1 MAMREFDAPESWPYT
16 GNLGRVESGL
26 LHWRDAVHRLDPGP
40 DRDFAEA
47 FPDTPAGN
55 AMLATIF
62 GASPF
67 LGRCVIRDPGYVR
80 ALWEQGPDRCV
91 DDVVTQLQALPC
103 DADRSSVASAL
114 RLARRRV
121 ALAVGLADIAQA
133 WDLKAVT
140 SALTRFAETACSVA
154 FRQLLTELS
163 RRGALDLADSEDPE
177 RDSGLIALGLGKL
190 GGCELNYSSD
200 IDLILLYDPTTVPT
214 DRRYEIASNLIKLA
228 RSFVALLAEPTVEG
242 RVFPVDL
249 RLRPD
254 PVSMPLVVST
264 ESALR
269 YYEQRGQTWERA
281 ALIKARPVAGD
292 IKAANAFLDQLKSF
306 VWRSDLDFTTVQDLH
321 GIKKRIDAQHRG
333 GQIGVPGQNLKLGRG
348 GIREIEFFAQA
359 HQLVWGGTDRSL
371 RTPATCASLRALTES
386 GRIPVKVSQALTAAY
401 TYLRGVE
408 HRIQM
413 VADKQTHSLPTDRAE
428 LETLARF
435 LGHPSDAAFAQE
447 LEGHLR
453 QVEQQYESFFE
464 LPREMTEASAAT
476 ALSHGSAS
484 DSISR
489 LERMGFRN
497 AERAFEIIEKWRT
510 GRSLA
515 ARDARALRLLQALT
529 PSLVIAMC
537 GTQDPDLAMDRFDRM
552 IDRIPDGYQAF
563 TLFQANLHV
572 METVAEIMVS
582 APKIGALLTARPS
595 LLEDLLDPK
604 TDSSPPGRTA
614 LEASVTTLMQDA
626 GEYGDAVDR
635 LREWVEA
642 SRFRVGVQVLFRSL
656 DPLDAP
662 PLLSDIADCAVSMLL
677 RRAETEVADKH
688 GHNPGA
694 GTAVVATGRFGT
706 RALSFESGLEI
717 EFRHFAPQGR
727 SSGDPVGTSAAD
739 YGREIE
745 ALVLSGLRGRPGQR
759 QIYACRVAGRAIE
772 SASLQDTP
780 RAGEPAGRARL
791 VAWTD
796 GITDRAKEAIPKAV
810 SGIWNP
816 DTLRARLAAGGRET
830 KAESAQPRAWNV
842 DQRPGGLVDIELLTD
857 YLWSC
862 ESPRMGTP
870 ETRTT
875 GEALA
880 ELAEKGAV
888 SPEDATCLIEGWKL
902 WTRIL
907 ALQRLSGT
915 DRDGESVPERLR
927 PLFQAAADTDS
938 FDGVT
943 LRMERAADA
952 VRAVCNRLLSPKDQ
966 DAAYFSPEE

>member
-1 MAMREFDAPESWPYT
+1 MREFDAPESWPCT
-16 GNLGRVESGL
+16 GNPGRVESGL
-26 LHWRDAVHRLDPGP
+26 LHWKDAVHRLDRGS
-40 DRDFAEA
+40 DRDFADA
-47 FPDTPAGN
+47 FPGTPSGK

-67 LGRCVIRDPGYVR
+67 LGRCVVRDPGYVR
-80 ALWEQGPDRCV
+80 ALWERGPDRCV
-91 DDVVTQLQALPC
+91 ADAIERVQALPL
-103 DADRSSVASAL
+103 DAGPGSAANAL
-114 RLARRRV
+114 RVARRRV
-121 ALAVGLADIAQA
+121 ALAVGLADIAQV
-133 WDLKAVT
+133 WDLEAVT

-154 FRQLLTELS
+154 FRQLLTDLS
-163 RRGALDLADSEDPE
+163 SRGAFELADTEDPE

-200 IDLILLYDPTTVPT
+200 IDLILLYDAAAVPS
-214 DRRYEIASNLIKLA
+214 DRRYEISSKLMKLA
-228 RSFVALLAEPTVEG
+228 RSFVGLLAEPTAEG

-292 IKAANAFLDQLKSF
+292 IQAANAFLDRLKSF
-306 VWRSDLDFTTVQDLH
+306 VWRPDLDFATVQDLH

-359 HQLVWGGTDRSL
+359 HQLVWGGTDRPL
-371 RTPATCASLRALTES
+371 RVPATCAALRALAES
-386 GRIPVKVSQALTAAY
+386 GRIPVKASEALTAAY
-401 TYLRGVE
+401 AYLRGVE

-435 LGHPSDAAFAQE
+435 LGYSSEAAFAQE

-464 LPREMTEASAAT
+464 LPREMTEASAST

-484 DSISR
+484 ESISR
-489 LERMGFRN
+489 LERMGFRD
-497 AERAFEIIEKWRT
+497 AGRAFEIIEKWRT
-510 GRSLA
+510 GRCLA
-515 ARDARALRLLQALT
+515 ARDDRALRLLQALT

-537 GTQDPDLAMDRFDRM
+537 GTQDPDLAIDRFDHM

-572 METVAEIMVS
+572 METVAEIMVA
-582 APKIGALLTARPS
+582 APKIGAMLTARPT
-595 LLEDLLDPK
+595 LLEVLLDPR

-614 LEASVTTLMQDA
+614 LEASVTTLLRDA
-626 GEYGDAVDR
+626 GKYGDAVDR

-662 PLLSDIADCAVSMLL
+662 PLLSDIADCAVSVLL
-677 RRAETEVADKH
+677 GRAETELADNH
-688 GHNPGA
+688 GCFPGA
-694 GTAVVATGRFGT
+694 GTAVVATGRFGN
-706 RALSFESGLEI
+706 RALSFDSGLEI
-717 EFRHFAPQGR
+717 TFRHVTPHC
-727 SSGDPVGTSAAD
+727 SSPDDPAGISAAD

-759 QIYACRVAGRAIE
+759 QIYACTVAGRAGEGDSFPDALPTAE
-772 SASLQDTP
+772 SA
-780 RAGEPAGRARL
+780 GRSRL
-791 VAWTD
+791 VAWTA
-796 GITDRAKEAIPKAV
+796 GITEQAKQAIRKVVPETR
-810 SGIWNP
+810 SPGR
-816 DTLRARLAAGGRET
+816 LRARLAAARDGTR
-830 KAESAQPRAWNV
+830 AESAQPRSWNV
-842 DQRPGGLVDIELLTD
+842 DQRPGGLVDIEFLTD
-857 YLWSC
+857 YLWSR
-862 ESPRMGTP
+862 EAPHSGAAG
-870 ETRTT
+870 TRTT

-880 ELAEKGAV
+880 ALAQKGIV
-888 SPEDATCLIEGWKL
+888 SPEDATCLIEGWEL

-907 ALQRLSGT
+907 ALQRLSST
-915 DRDGESVPERLR
+915 DQSGDNIPERLR
-927 PLFQAAADTDS
+927 PLFQAAAGTES
-938 FDGVT
+938 FDDVA
-943 LRMERAADA
+943 LRIESAADA
-952 VRAVCNRLLSPKDQ
+952 VRAVCNNLLSPNDQ
-966 DAAYFSPEE
+966 DAARFTPEE

>member
-1 MAMREFDAPESWPYT
+1 MREFDAPESWPCT
-16 GNLGRVESGL
+16 GNPGRVESGL
-26 LHWRDAVHRLDPGP
+26 LHWKDAVHRLDPGA
-40 DRDFAEA
+40 DRDFAQA
-47 FPDTPAGN
+47 FPETPAGK

-67 LGRCVIRDPGYVR
+67 LGRCVVRDPGYVR
-80 ALWEQGPDRCV
+80 ALWERGPDRCV
-91 DDVVTQLQALPC
+91 DDAVAQVQALPL
-103 DADRSSVASAL
+103 DAGQDSAASAL

-133 WDLKAVT
+133 WDLEAVT

-163 RRGALDLADSEDPE
+163 RRGALELADSEDPE

-214 DRRYEIASNLIKLA
+214 AKRYEIPSKLIKLA

-292 IKAANAFLDQLKSF
+292 IEAANAFLNQLKSF
-306 VWRSDLDFTTVQDLH
+306 VWRPDLDFTTVQDLH

-333 GQIGVPGQNLKLGRG
+333 GKIGVPGQNLKLGRG

-359 HQLVWGGTDRSL
+359 HQLVWGGTDGSL
-371 RTPATCASLRALTES
+371 RMPATCAALRALAES
-386 GRIPVKVSQALTAAY
+386 DRIPVKVSNALTAAY

-435 LGHPSDAAFAQE
+435 LGHPSEAAFTEE

-464 LPREMTEASAAT
+464 LPREMTEASAST

-484 DSISR
+484 ESISR
-489 LERMGFRN
+489 LQRMGFRN
-497 AERAFEIIEKWRT
+497 AGRAFEIIEKWRT
-510 GRSLA
+510 GRCLA
-515 ARDARALRLLQALT
+515 ARDDRALRLLQALT

-537 GTQDPDLAMDRFDRM
+537 GTQDPDLAIDRFDRM

-572 METVAEIMVS
+572 METVAEIMVG
-582 APKIGALLTARPS
+582 APKIGAMLTARPS
-595 LLEDLLDPK
+595 LLEVLLDPG
-604 TDSSPPGRTA
+604 TDSSPPGKAA
-614 LEASVTTLMQDA
+614 LEASVTTLLQDA
-626 GEYGDAVDR
+626 GKHGDAVDQ
-635 LREWVEA
+635 LREWVEV
-642 SRFRVGVQVLFRSL
+642 SRFRVGVQMLFRSL

-662 PLLSDIADCAVSMLL
+662 PLLSDIADCAVSVLL
-677 RRAETEVADKH
+677 RRAETELAAKH
-688 GHNPGA
+688 GRFPGA
-694 GTAVVATGRFGT
+694 GTAVVAIDRFGN
-706 RALSFESGLEI
+706 RALNFDSGLEI
-717 EFRHFAPQGR
+717 AFRHFSPQGR
-727 SSGDPVGTSAAD
+727 SSDDPVGISAAD

-759 QIYACRVAGRAIE
+759 QIYACSVAGRAIE
-772 SASLQDTP
+772 GASRQDP
-780 RAGEPAGRARL
+780 LPAGKSAGRARL
-791 VAWTD
+791 VAWTG
-796 GITDRAKEAIPKAV
+796 GITERAREAIRKAL
-810 SGIWNP
+810 SETQNP
-816 DTLRARLAAGGRET
+816 DRLRARLAAAGNEA

-842 DQRPGGLVDIELLTD
+842 DQRPGGLVDIELLTE
-857 YLWSC
+857 YLWSR
-862 ESPRMGTP
+862 ETSHAGTP
-870 ETRTT
+870 GPRTT

-880 ELAEKGAV
+880 ALAQKGAV
-888 SPEDATCLIEGWKL
+888 SAEDATCLIEGWKL
-902 WTRIL
+902 WTRML

-915 DRDGESVPERLR
+915 DCDGDNTPERLR
-927 PLFQAAADTDS
+927 PLFQAAAGTES
-938 FDGVT
+938 FDGVA
-943 LRMERAADA
+943 LRVEGTADA
-952 VRAVCNRLLSPKDQ
+952 VTAVCDRLLPPVDQ
-966 DAAYFSPEE
+966 NAARFTPEE